1 MKLFMRCPGKKGKG
15 IVLKL
20 DYEKAYDRVKWDF
33 LDKMLCSRGFG
44 DIWRTWIGEWLEG
57 GSICVRLNDVNGGYF
72 KPGKGFRQG
81 DPLSPLLFNLV
92 ANVFTRMLM
101 KAAGE
106 RLITGLLP
114 EVRDGGII
122 ILQYADDT
130 LLFLD
135 NNLDKARALKW
146 MLSCFEQLS
155 GLKINYDKSDLI
167 LIGMDHEETKNFAQ
181 IFCCKIWSPLFGKL
195 FPICVVNK

>member
-122 ILQYADDT
+122 SLQYADDT

-155 GLKINYDKSDLI
+155 GLKSIMIKVI
-167 LIGMDHEETKNFAQ
+167 
-181 IFCCKIWSPLFGKL
+181 
-195 FPICVVNK
+195 